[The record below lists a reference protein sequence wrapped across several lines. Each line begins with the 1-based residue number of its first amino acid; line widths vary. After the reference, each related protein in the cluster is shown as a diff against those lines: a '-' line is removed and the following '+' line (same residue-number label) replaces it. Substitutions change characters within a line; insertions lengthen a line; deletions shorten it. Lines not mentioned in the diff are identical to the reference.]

1 MEAVLCGKGSCGKGM
16 EIRDKMLFT
25 DKDVGRGKR
34 IHGTVSFLLLL
45 LLLVFAGEQKVYA
58 VERMELDIPVVGSI
72 SRDDGSLLYVVDLAD
87 YEPGLELWDYKVVTA
102 GYGGENLTFLSDQ
115 GRNIR
120 VILTMD
126 ERKDFYLFAFKEET
140 QSFYPVNKLVYNG
153 AVYYF
158 MSPNACMTIPE
169 GLTEE
174 LLGDNTIFYAVN
186 AGGAGGFYRRTSDG
200 VLEEWKAETSDGEK
214 AGRFLIFPVLGIFL
228 AVSVAAGV
236 ILLRSHLVAWKDIR
250 AKGEKLLQYLCSK
263 KQYLFV
269 IHELTSREIK
279 RKYARSRLGI
289 LWSVL
294 NPLLMMIVMTMVF
307 SYMFKRSIE
316 NFPLYYLT
324 GSLLWTLF
332 NEGTNHS
339 MSALVDNKT
348 LLLKAKLPRQTFVL
362 SRMYTALVNLG
373 FSCVP
378 YVLMLVVFRIKPSW
392 TMLLFPLDV
401 LLVMIFSM
409 GIGYLLSILYVFFAD
424 IRYLYGV
431 FLRIL
436 LYLTAV
442 FYPVSSLP
450 ETLQKVVGFN
460 PVYMSIYIA
469 RECMVYGRAPHYTAW
484 LKLFLAAVISFAA
497 GWTVFNRKQNDVMQ
511 RI

>member
-1 MEAVLCGKGSCGKGM
+1 
-16 EIRDKMLFT
+16 MLLA
-25 DKDVGRGKR
+25 DRYDVGGKR
-34 IHGTVSFLLLL
+34 IWSVVLLLFLLLS
-45 LLLVFAGEQKVYA
+45 GGQRVYA
-58 VERMELDIPVVGSI
+58 AERMELDIPVAGSI
-72 SRDDGSLLYVVDLAD
+72 TKEDGTVLYVVDLAD
-87 YEPGLELWDYKVVTA
+87 YEPAVELWDYKVVTA
-102 GYGGENLTFLSDQ
+102 GYGGRSLTFISDQ

-126 ERKDFYLFAFKEET
+126 ERKDFYLFAFQEET
-140 QSFYPVNKLVYNG
+140 GSFYPINKLIYNG
-153 AVYYF
+153 TVYYF
-158 MSPNACMTIPE
+158 MSPRACVNRPE

-174 LLGDNTIFYAVN
+174 ILGENTIFYAVD
-186 AGGAGGFYRRTSDG
+186 AGGAGGYYRRTTDG
-200 VLEEWKAETSDGEK
+200 ILEEWMPGASGKKTGGDHA
-214 AGRFLIFPVLGIFL
+214 FLIVGILTVLI
-228 AVSVAAGV
+228 AAAGAV
-236 ILLRSHLVAWKDIR
+236 MIFTPSTTRKAVR
-250 AKGEKLLQYLCSK
+250 ARGEQFLHNLGSK
-263 KQYLFV
+263 KQYFFV
-269 IHELTSREIK
+269 IQELTAREIK

-307 SYMFKRSIE
+307 SYMFKRSID

-324 GSLLWTLF
+324 GSLFWNLF

-348 LLLKAKLPRQTFVL
+348 LLLRAKLPRQTFVL
-362 SRMYTALVNLG
+362 SRMYTSLANFG

-378 YVLMLVVFRIKPSW
+378 YLLMLVFFRIKPSW

-401 LLVMIFSM
+401 LLMLAFSM

-450 ETLQKVVGFN
+450 DALQKVVGLN

-469 RECMVYGRAPHYTAW
+469 RECMVYGRAPHYSAW
-484 LKLFLAAVISFAA
+484 LKLSLAALASCAA
-497 GWTVFNRKQNDVMQ
+497 GWIVFNRKQNDVMQ

>member
-1 MEAVLCGKGSCGKGM
+1 MFFTG
-16 EIRDKMLFT
+16 RDK
-25 DKDVGRGKR
+25 GWGKK
-34 IHGTVSFLLLL
+34 ILGTVLFLLLL
-45 LLLVFAGEQKVYA
+45 LALSGEQRVCA
-58 VERMELDIPVVGSI
+58 VERIEMDIPVVGSI
-72 SRDDGSLLYVVDLAD
+72 ARDDGSLLYVVDLAD
-87 YEPGLELWDYKVVTA
+87 YEPSLELWDYKVVTA
-102 GYGGENLTFLSDQ
+102 GYGGQNLTFLSDQ

-126 ERKDFYLFAFKEET
+126 DKKDFYLFAFQEKT
-140 QSFYPVNKLVYNG
+140 QSFYPVNKLIDNG
-153 AVYYF
+153 TVYYF
-158 MSPNACMTIPE
+158 MSPSACITMPE

-174 LLGDNTIFYAVN
+174 LLSENTIFYAVN

-200 VLEEWKAETSDGEK
+200 VLEEWKAEIPVAEK
-214 AGRFLIFPVLGIFL
+214 TGHFRIFLVLGIFIVVF
-228 AVSVAAGV
+228 AVAGIV
-236 ILLRSHLVAWKDIR
+236 LIFTPFATWKDVR
-250 AKGEKLLQYLCSK
+250 AKGERLLQYLGSK

-307 SYMFKRSIE
+307 SYMFKRSID

-332 NEGTNHS
+332 NESTNYS

-362 SRMYTALVNLG
+362 SRMYTALVNFG

-378 YVLMLVVFRIKPSW
+378 YVLMLFVFRIRPSW
-392 TMLLFPLDV
+392 IMLLFPLDV
-401 LLVMIFSM
+401 LLTMAFAM

-424 IRYLYGV
+424 IRYLYSV

-450 ETLQKVVGFN
+450 EALQKVVGLN

-484 LKLFLAAVISFAA
+484 LKLSLAALVSCAA